1 MGNYCLHFVD
11 EEMGLGK
18 VKMHVYAWPGDES
31 T

>member
-11 EEMGLGK
+11 EEMGLSK
-18 VKMHVYAWPGDES
+18 VKMHVYAWPADES